1 MNKDIDIKDILSIIK
16 HNLLFILSIVV
27 ISILMAMIYL
37 KFQTPKYQAEAL
49 IRVRM
54 KESRILKEIPL
65 FTPPS
70 ISNTKE
76 NVELLK
82 TFYITTSS

>member
-37 KFQTPKYQAEAL
+37 KFQLQSTNRSINKIKDEGKQNIKGNPLLHHLQLVIQK
-49 IRVRM
+49 RM
-54 KESRILKEIPL
+54 
-65 FTPPS
+65 
-70 ISNTKE
+70 
-76 NVELLK
+76 
-82 TFYITTSS
+82 